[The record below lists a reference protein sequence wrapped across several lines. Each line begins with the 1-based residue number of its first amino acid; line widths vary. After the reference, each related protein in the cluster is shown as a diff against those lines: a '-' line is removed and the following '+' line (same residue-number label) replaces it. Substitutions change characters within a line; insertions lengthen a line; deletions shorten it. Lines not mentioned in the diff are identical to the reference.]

1 LVNRLL
7 RQGLAAESP
16 GDRTQQQVSQR
27 VSQLEQMLHQLEKRV
42 ANRVPDQPADDRG
55 EDGLSLTSDGIGG
68 RLVALDQRLDALTTS
83 VEQG

>member
-1 LVNRLL
+1 
-7 RQGLAAESP
+7 
-16 GDRTQQQVSQR
+16 
-27 VSQLEQMLHQLEKRV
+27 MLHQLEKRV